1 MPSGFASVCHFEEK
15 GEVSGSVKKATNIL
29 KSSYFLSFLKK
40 NFIEKVISS
49 FERKV
54 TRYNIICSHLPE

>member
-15 GEVSGSVKKATNIL
+15 GEVSRSVKKATNIL

-40 NFIEKVISS
+40 NFIEKVISR
-49 FERKV
+49 F
-54 TRYNIICSHLPE
+54 